1 MAPASGRPQIEEFK
15 KRIIDEIV
23 RALGLPPAGVARRLL
38 GPLFGLPAGRFAG
51 IVARA
56 DGEIGSAG
64 LPGAAR
70 SLLAE
75 LGMEPI
81 VWGERGIPEEGPLL
95 VASNHPGAYDS
106 LAIMAA
112 VPRKDLKVIISD
124 VGLTRAFPAARELF
138 IYAPKADAGR
148 GRALRDAIRH
158 LRGGGALLVYPHAEV
173 EPDPE
178 IGPDAR
184 EALADWSRSVEIMLR
199 RVRATRLQLAVA
211 SGILLPCF
219 IGSPLVKLRRSAPH
233 RQKLAETLQ
242 LSAQM
247 LFPKRVRPRIH
258 LSFAAPVDAAA
269 LPADGLMPAVI
280 ERARRLL
287 DSHMAA
293 VRRVAE

>member
-1 MAPASGRPQIEEFK
+1 MAPAPGRPQIGEFK
-15 KRIIDEIV
+15 KRIVDEIV
-23 RALGLPPAGVARRLL
+23 RALGLPPAGAARRLL

-75 LGMEPI
+75 LGMEPV
-81 VWGERGIPEEGPLL
+81 VWGGRAIPEEGALL
-95 VASNHPGAYDS
+95 IASNHPGAYDS

-148 GRALRDAIRH
+148 GRALREAIRH

-178 IGPDAR
+178 IGPGAR

-199 RVRATRLQLAVA
+199 RARATR
-211 SGILLPCF
+211 
-219 IGSPLVKLRRSAPH
+219 RRSSTRCSEFSSAASDASMARHHSSAPWAM
-233 RQKLAETLQ
+233 RTTPSNSRRDRMSEPTTGRPLARY
-242 LSAQM
+242 SC
-247 LFPKRVRPRIH
+247 
-258 LSFAAPVDAAA
+258 SFS
-269 LPADGLMPAVI
+269 GKI
-280 ERARRLL
+280 
-287 DSHMAA
+287 
-293 VRRVAE
+293 